1 MFQNHSNF
9 GLDSCS
15 FAIADTPSLSG
26 PQIYQKCAC
35 YIANAVCVERMPVYT
50 SWDQPAFEQLEQ
62 ACGGQTFAS
71 WTDPVDI
78 LPAIITRDIPINYWG
93 RNLDLGFLPSQLFF
107 CFIGNR
113 QAVCTFLAHSSL
125 LNLRCVSTFWT
136 AHIAPDTSELTYEP
150 NPEPATDIEPRSFFW
165 LIR

>member
-26 PQIYQKCAC
+26 PQIYQECAC

-50 SWDQPAFEQLEQ
+50 SWDQPE
-62 ACGGQTFAS
+62 
-71 WTDPVDI
+71 
-78 LPAIITRDIPINYWG
+78 IIPRDIPINYWG

-150 NPEPATDIEPRSFFW
+150 NPEPATDSEPRSFFW